1 MLLDVELGEVCG
13 TDVHLRAGR
22 VVIVGRYTDRHDL
35 PFNPR
40 SDLNRKHLDL
50 RGAWGSGDSHF
61 HRAARIMANAERP
74 RPWTRLA
81 LVTDGLAA
89 DQALDDV
96 AQGKVI
102 EALIDPRAN
111 TNGEAG

>member
-1 MLLDVELGEVCG
+1 MDELQRTRTAISEPPASASGV
-13 TDVHLRAGR
+13 DGR
-22 VVIVGRYTDRHDL
+22 V
-35 PFNPR
+35 
-40 SDLNRKHLDL
+40 L
-50 RGAWGSGDSHF
+50 RGARTKG
-61 HRAARIMANAERP
+61 RIVQA
-74 RPWTRLA
+74 LLD